1 MEYSLLPSKW
11 HCPSLGITMPAILL
25 SIPKCE
31 SSSLTN
37 TSKRMES
44 FLQPILSCQETEDW
58 SLNLETVSSEIN
70 QTNDYEVK
78 IGKKHEIAP
87 LFIIFIIYLTVSL
100 TPQTAACIMASKPH
114 SGRSIL
120 ADTRCFAIISLNL
133 SVLLVSDKTCL
144 YPKVGRQV
152 KSGAIPLK
160 NNRSQKQWRHCKCLS
175 LWHIVD
181 RKKWWSGFV

>member
-31 SSSLTN
+31 SPSLTN
-37 TSKRMES
+37 TSKRIES

-58 SLNLETVSSEIN
+58 SLNLETALSEIN
-70 QTNDYEVK
+70 QMKDYEVK
-78 IGKKHEIAP
+78 IGNKHEIAP
-87 LFIIFIIYLTVSL
+87 LLIICIIYLTVTL
-100 TPQTAACIMASKPH
+100 TPQTAACMMASKPH
-114 SGRSIL
+114 SGWSIL

-152 KSGAIPLK
+152 NSAAISLK
-160 NNRSQKQWRHCKCLS
+160 NQWRHCKFLT
-175 LWHIVD
+175 LWHTVD
-181 RKKWWSGFV
+181 QKKWRSGFV